1 MSGRP
6 RQVYRDGRCFNRSLA
21 VRSPSSSQS
30 GSSASRGA
38 GAFGIR
44 AGEYTVRWTRP
55 VPAEGIQQTEA
66 RAGGKTTVMA
76 LAGRLLRPEG
86 RYGVIRFVLDESG
99 FRPEFQ
105 TEIDFRHAQFDFK
118 LFERDDGV
126 EPFDDCR
133 RPASVFP
140 PGKDQHLRVFGVHQ
154 KHVVQGAEFLIFLEL
169 GRDVQ

>member
-1 MSGRP
+1 
-6 RQVYRDGRCFNRSLA
+6 
-21 VRSPSSSQS
+21 
-30 GSSASRGA
+30 
-38 GAFGIR
+38 
-44 AGEYTVRWTRP
+44 
-55 VPAEGIQQTEA
+55 VPADGVQQTEA